1 MLRRTM
7 ALRMIRRLSRVRRS
21 FGLSIQHGTFM
32 LRGLRKSSTGWLGKT
47 VMVAVVGFL
56 ALSFA
61 IWGIGDIFR
70 GFGRSTFA
78 KIGGTEI
85 TIEQFRQIYNDRL
98 QQLSRQLGQPV
109 SMEQA
114 RARGFDRVIVGQI
127 VAETSLDE
135 RTRALRLGITDA
147 EISKRIT
154 GDPSFQGPN
163 GQFDRMRFEQI
174 IRQMGFTEGRF
185 IAEQRRQMLRRQLHG
200 TIVGPSILPKAAVE
214 AADRYH
220 NEQRAIEYVLLDRA
234 KAGEVAPPTPEVLA
248 KYFEDRKIL
257 FRAPE
262 YRKIVVASLIPS
274 EQAKTIEISDA
285 DLKRA
290 YDERRTRFMTPERRD
305 IHQILFPDAEDAKA
319 AAERIAKGESFDQIA
334 ADPASKGQ
342 HADLGLMTKA
352 ALIDR
357 AIADAAYALKEG
369 EVSAPVQGRFGTALL
384 RVVKIEPEHVRSF
397 EEVAPE
403 LKQAL
408 ATERAKAEML
418 SVYDKIEDERS
429 LGKTLAEAA
438 EKLKLTSRTVEV
450 DRSARDPAG
459 KEVTNLPEAQ
469 RLLTAAFAAQLGV
482 ENDPLQVDGG
492 YIWFEVTDITPARER
507 SFDDVKEQLEK
518 RWHEEEIATRLR
530 GKANELL
537 DKLKAGTAL
546 AELAAAEGLSVETKT
561 GVKRG
566 DSTAPL
572 SARAIDAIFR
582 TGKGAPGTAEA
593 ARAPDPANLEA
604 AGLSNDQLVFQVTEI
619 VVPNVDLA
627 SGEAKNIRDALN
639 RMLADDLFAEFLAQ
653 LESEIGV
660 NINQAALRQVI
671 TGARGD
677 VDDN

>member
-1 MLRRTM
+1 
-7 ALRMIRRLSRVRRS
+7 
-21 FGLSIQHGTFM
+21 M
-32 LRGLRKSSTGWLGKT
+32 LRGLRKSSTGWVGKT
-47 VMVAVVGFL
+47 IMVAVVGFL

-78 KIGGTEI
+78 TIGRTEI

-98 QQLSRQLGQPV
+98 QQLSRQAGQPI

-114 RARGFDRVIVGQI
+114 RARGFDRLIIGQV

-135 RTRALRLGITDA
+135 RARALRLGVTDA

-154 GDPSFQGPN
+154 GDPSFLGPS
-163 GQFDRMRFEQI
+163 GQFDRARFEGL
-174 IRQMGFTEGRF
+174 IRQMGFSEGRF
-185 IAEQRRQMLRRQLHG
+185 IAEQRRQMLRRQLHD
-200 TIVGPSILPKAAVE
+200 TIVGKSILPKASVE
-214 AADRYH
+214 VADRYR
-220 NEQRAIEYVLLDRA
+220 NEQRSIDYMVLDRA

-274 EQAKTIEISDA
+274 EQARWIEISDA

-290 YDERRTRFMTPERRD
+290 YDERRTRFVTPEQRG
-305 IHQILFPDAEDAKA
+305 IHQIVFATPEDAMA

-334 ADPASKGQ
+334 ADPAFKDRYT
-342 HADLGLMTKA
+342 DLGLMAKT

-357 AIADAAYALKEG
+357 AIADAAFALKEG
-369 EVSAPVQGRFGTALL
+369 EVSAPVQGRFGTVLL
-384 RVVKIEPEHVRSF
+384 QVAKIEPEHIRSF
-397 EEVAPE
+397 EEVSAE
-403 LKQAL
+403 LKQTL
-408 ATERAKAEML
+408 ATERAKAEVL

-450 DRSARDPAG
+450 DRTARDPAG
-459 KEVTNLPEAQ
+459 KEVANLPEAP
-469 RLLTAAFAAQLGV
+469 RLLAAAFAAQLGV

-492 YIWFEVTDITPARER
+492 YIWFEVIDITAARDR

-518 RWHEEEIATRLR
+518 RWHEDEIAIRLR
-530 GKANELL
+530 NKANELV

-546 AELAAAEGLSVETKT
+546 AEVAAAEGLTVETKT
-561 GVKRG
+561 GIKRG
-566 DSTAPL
+566 DAAVPL

-582 TGKGAPGTAEA
+582 TAKGVPGTAEA
-593 ARAPDPANLEA
+593 ARAPDPATAQGQDLA
-604 AGLSNDQLVFQVTEI
+604 NDQMVFQVTDI
-619 VVPNVDLA
+619 VVPSVDLA
-627 SGEAKNIRDALN
+627 SGEAKTIRDTLS

-671 TGARGD
+671 TGTRSD
-677 VDDN
+677 VDDNNN